1 MERFKKRLSK
11 DELEEFEK
19 TTFAD
24 VVHELHRIQREQE
37 QFKTMVNL
45 ARIETF
51 LKAMEQFG
59 KVIEVFLNVSRIVCF
74 VWGPIKFIVQVS
86 CIFSF
91 PLKLSGP
98 WHGHLETIS
107 KGVHLLFVF

>member
-1 MERFKKRLSK
+1 MAVTDPVVSAIERFKKRLSK

-24 VVHELHRIQREQE
+24 VVHELNRIQREQE

-45 ARIETF
+45 ARIDTF

-59 KVIEVFLNVSRIVCF
+59 KVVEVFLNVSSIVCF

-86 CIFSF
+86 YI
-91 PLKLSGP
+91 LS
-98 WHGHLETIS
+98 
-107 KGVHLLFVF
+107 